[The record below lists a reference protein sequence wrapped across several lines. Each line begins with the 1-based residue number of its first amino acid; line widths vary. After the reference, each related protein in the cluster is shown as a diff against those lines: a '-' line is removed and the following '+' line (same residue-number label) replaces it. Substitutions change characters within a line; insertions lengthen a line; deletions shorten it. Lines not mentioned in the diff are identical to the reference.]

1 MLELREFCDTL
12 PERRFPNFAK
22 LRLSVG
28 EWELVEQIKMVLEP
42 FAHLTTLMQK
52 EVISLSDFFGG
63 WAKLKMNLSKFPE
76 NELADKLLSQM
87 KVRENDLFNNP
98 ILNAAVFLDPR
109 YQKFMPNENKDNAI
123 QFLQRLNEKL
133 KSLED
138 TARNNNA
145 EGTLNS
151 ESNELEAFLSTIY
164 GDSNDSSTSS
174 AHQQTNNPPEENI
187 QIKLKSFI
195 GMSIPMNESIFDYWK
210 NSKHAQPELYK
221 LASIIHSVPPTQTTV
236 ERAFSAMA
244 LILSPLRTSLNDE
257 NLENILLI
265 RLNKEIF
272 ESISG
277 FE

>member
-1 MLELREFCDTL
+1 M
-12 PERRFPNFAK
+12 
-22 LRLSVG
+22 S
-28 EWELVEQIKMVLEP
+28 EWELVEKIKTVLEP

-63 WAKLKMNLSKFPE
+63 WAKLKMNLAKFPE

-87 KVRENDLFNNP
+87 KLREKDLFNNP

-123 QFLQRLNEKL
+123 QFLQRLNEKI

-138 TARNNNA
+138 TARYNNS

-151 ESNELEAFLSTIY
+151 ESNELEEFLSTIY
-164 GDSNDSSTSS
+164 EDTNNSPTSS
-174 AHQQTNNPPEENI
+174 AQQQTSNPPDENI
-187 QIKLKSFI
+187 QTKLKSFI
-195 GMSIPMNESIFDYWK
+195 GISMSMNESIFDYWDK
-210 NSKHAQPELYK
+210 SKHAQPELYK

-244 LILSPLRTSLNDE
+244 LILSPLRTTLNDK

-265 RLNKEIF
+265 RLNREIF
-272 ESISG
+272 ESISC